1 MISRRLPSR
10 FHSLR
15 WRLTALYILLLS
27 VLLLLLGLAQYFAA
41 REVLFRSNADVLT
54 SEYTAV
60 VQAFRKEVTSRPA
73 GNATPL
79 RALLLSEQFA
89 AELRSRRISSAI
101 FGPNGGLLQA
111 APATLTPDASPPT
124 LNTQDYLDAVLTKP
138 QPYYVTSE
146 PGTSTS
152 YLLVLNPIKNGTRTV
167 GLAQLAIPTDDIDT
181 TLRLDREVATVGSLV
196 VLFLALLLSPLIV
209 GRALLPLHQM
219 AAGAAALAKGDY
231 KQRVPVPTSNDEI
244 GGLALAFNRMAA
256 GIEQAFEIRRQSED
270 RMRQF
275 VADAS
280 HELRTPLT
288 SIAGYIDVLGR
299 RQSVDMEL
307 LQTSLRAM
315 QQESRRMTRL
325 VNDLLTLARFESGS
339 ASQRQMI
346 NLDSWLIKTLDEIN
360 LKERGVPESRAF
372 EPGLSVEA
380 DPDALK
386 QVIVNLAQNALKYAP
401 AAAQRWSTA
410 SRGSSVVIR
419 LEDEGP
425 GIPREDLPHIFE
437 RFYRGAQARE
447 RSTGGSGLGLAIA
460 KSIVESHGGR
470 IEAGSA
476 PGGGASFTILLP
488 RPQGA

>member
-15 WRLTALYILLLS
+15 WRLTALYIGLLS

-60 VQAFRKEVTSRPA
+60 VQAFRKELASRPA
-73 GNATPL
+73 GSATPL
-79 RALLLSEQFA
+79 RGLLLSQQFA
-89 AELRSRRISSAI
+89 AELRSRRISAAV
-101 FGPNGGLLQA
+101 FDLNGGLLHT
-111 APATLTPDASPPT
+111 APASLFPDALPPT
-124 LNTQDYLDAVLTKP
+124 LRTQDYLDAARRKP
-138 QPYYVTSE
+138 QPYYVTSASAGS
-146 PGTSTS
+146 PQ
-152 YLLVLNPIKNGTRTV
+152 YLLVLNVIRNGSRPV

-181 TLRLDREVATVGSLV
+181 TLRLDREVAVVGSLL
-196 VLFLALLLSPLIV
+196 VLLLALLLSPLIV
-209 GRALLPLHQM
+209 SRALVPLHHM
-219 AAGAAALAKGDY
+219 AGSAAALARGDY
-231 KQRVPVPTSNDEI
+231 KQRVPVPASNDEI
-244 GGLALAFNRMAA
+244 GGLAVAFNRMAA
-256 GIEQAFEIRRQSED
+256 GIEQAFEVRRQSED

-299 RQSVDMEL
+299 RQAVDMDL

-315 QQESRRMTRL
+315 QQQSGRMTRL
-325 VNDLLTLARFESGS
+325 VNDLLTLARFES
-339 ASQRQMI
+339 ASPANRRRI
-346 NLDSWLIKTLDEIN
+346 SLDAWLNETLDEIN
-360 LKERGVPESRAF
+360 LKERGVAETRAL
-372 EPGLSVEA
+372 EPGLWIEA

-401 AAAQRWSTA
+401 GAAQRWTTA
-410 SRGSSVVIR
+410 AAEGSVVIR
-419 LEDEGP
+419 LEDAGP
-425 GIPREDLPHIFE
+425 GIPAEDLPHVFE

-447 RSTGGSGLGLAIA
+447 RATGGSGLGLAIA
-460 KSIVESHGGR
+460 RSIIESHGGG

-476 PGGGASFTILLP
+476 PAGGASFTIRLP
-488 RPQGA
+488 RLQGA